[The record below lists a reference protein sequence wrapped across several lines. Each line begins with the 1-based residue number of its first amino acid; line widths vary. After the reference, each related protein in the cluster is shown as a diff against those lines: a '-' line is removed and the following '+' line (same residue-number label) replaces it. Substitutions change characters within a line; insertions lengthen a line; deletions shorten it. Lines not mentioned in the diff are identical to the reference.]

1 MKRNT
6 SSSGLA
12 MFTGL
17 STAMFGA
24 LVALTVSAQQPAH
37 PQADVLSWPWASSTA
52 CWPVTPH
59 RLTPRR

>member
-37 PQADVLSWPWASSTA
+37 PQADVLSIGGAVTTPSASM
-52 CWPVTPH
+52 
-59 RLTPRR
+59 